1 MQSVQFLNKMKYPR
15 ISIVTVSLNQGNYI
29 EDAIQS
35 VLKQNYK
42 NFEHIIIDG
51 ISTDNTIEILKKYK
65 HLKWISEKDEGQ
77 SDALN
82 KGFKRCTGDII
93 GWLNSDDYYLE
104 DTFNVVKNKLLNP
117 SMDAV
122 YGNCIFVNKEN
133 EDLFKKK
140 FYQAD
145 TSATRKHGGTGLG
158 LSICSGICNGLGGKM
173 SLISSVQNHET
184 IFFISLPL

>member
-1 MQSVQFLNKMKYPR
+1 MIQWVLFLFL
-15 ISIVTVSLNQGNYI
+15 VVSPTAIFAEVGTGYNGEGNYI

-51 ISTDNTIEILKKYK
+51 NSTDNTIEILKKYK

-104 DTFNVVKNKLLNP
+104 DTFNTAKNKLLDEKNL
-117 SMDAV
+117 
-122 YGNCIFVNKEN
+122 K
-133 EDLFKKK
+133 
-140 FYQAD
+140 
-145 TSATRKHGGTGLG
+145 
-158 LSICSGICNGLGGKM
+158 
-173 SLISSVQNHET
+173 LI
-184 IFFISLPL
+184 